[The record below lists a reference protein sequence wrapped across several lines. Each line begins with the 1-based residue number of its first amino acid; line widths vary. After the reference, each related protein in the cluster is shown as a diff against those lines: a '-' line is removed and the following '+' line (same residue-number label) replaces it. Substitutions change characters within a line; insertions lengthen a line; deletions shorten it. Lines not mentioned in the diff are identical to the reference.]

1 MKHSFLFKSEVAL
14 RTFSFKAKVVNNVNS
29 DELIENLLNNDE
41 AMGAHNRHDSPRGND
56 MDDGDIGGLNEDFEI
71 EGNVETQEPFFTQGG
86 NEFNLQSQQVNMDP
100 LGEMELMQQ
109 GDLDHMALNTSRF
122 DGENMIQAPQQVNAL
137 NIEYAKTAKNID
149 VRRLKQ
155 VIWGLLCNQNVD
167 KVRVNYV
174 ST

>member
-1 MKHSFLFKSEVAL
+1 M
-14 RTFSFKAKVVNNVNS
+14 NNVNS

-56 MDDGDIGGLNEDFEI
+56 IDDDDIGGLNDDFEI
-71 EGNVETQEPFFTQGG
+71 EGNAATQNAFFTQGG
-86 NEFNLQSQQVNMDP
+86 NEFNLQSQQVNIDP

-155 VIWGLLCNQNVD
+155 VIWSLLCNQNVD
-167 KVRVNYV
+167 KVKVLYV
-174 ST
+174 